1 MQFEESNVKLK
12 KAIEQEQT
20 MSASLASLK
29 AELNNTR
36 TELAA
41 VKEEGEAAV
50 ADVSAEMQL
59 ELSRANNL
67 LEAATTAEAKAKES
81 VARLNDALN
90 QVS

>member
-1 MQFEESNVKLK
+1 
-12 KAIEQEQT
+12 
-20 MSASLASLK
+20 
-29 AELNNTR
+29 
-36 TELAA
+36 

-81 VARLNDALN
+81 VAHLNDALN